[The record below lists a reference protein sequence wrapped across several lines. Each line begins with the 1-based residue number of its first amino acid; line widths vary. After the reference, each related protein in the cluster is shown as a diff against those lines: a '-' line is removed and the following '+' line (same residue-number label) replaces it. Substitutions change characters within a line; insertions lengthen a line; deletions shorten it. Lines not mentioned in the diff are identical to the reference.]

1 MEEYAHKE
9 VSKMSGGQ
17 KQRIAIA
24 RALVQEPPVIIADE
38 PTGNLDSA
46 TAAEIMD
53 IFKQLNQRGKTV
65 VIVTHDEAIAEYCPR
80 RIVLTDGKIVR

>member
-53 IFKQLNQRGKTV
+53 IFKELNKRGKTV
-65 VIVTHDEAIAEYCPR
+65 VIVTHDEAVAAYCSR
-80 RIVLTDGKIVR
+80 QIVLSDGKIVR